1 MVHVAVVS
9 DEPDTVGMIRK
20 VCGEFMRSRD
30 LSLGFASYENSYVF
44 LQEVENRKKLF
55 EIVFLDTSVRGMNAV
70 DTASALRRMPE
81 KPALVFLSATEGY
94 CMDAFRLAA
103 VHYLVTPLSE
113 KEALE
118 GLRRGI
124 AFVERDWHRQMMF
137 KMAEGEAV
145 VDLSTLEA
153 VVSDDHHQVLCLTD
167 DRQLEERLTDA
178 SPFLFISP
186 CRGILVNG
194 NEISEIWPDR
204 VVLKSG
210 RILPVAQRKYEAFR
224 LRVGRFVGEEDWEA

>member
-30 LSLGFASYENSYVF
+30 LSLSFASYENSYVF
-44 LQEVENRKKLF
+44 LQEVEDRKKLF

-70 DTASALRRMPE
+70 DTASVLRRMPE

-94 CMDAFRLAA
+94 CMDAFQLAA

-124 AFVERDWHRQMMF
+124 AFV
-137 KMAEGEAV
+137 A
-145 VDLSTLEA
+145 
-153 VVSDDHHQVLCLTD
+153 
-167 DRQLEERLTDA
+167 
-178 SPFLFISP
+178 
-186 CRGILVNG
+186 
-194 NEISEIWPDR
+194 
-204 VVLKSG
+204 
-210 RILPVAQRKYEAFR
+210 
-224 LRVGRFVGEEDWEA
+224 